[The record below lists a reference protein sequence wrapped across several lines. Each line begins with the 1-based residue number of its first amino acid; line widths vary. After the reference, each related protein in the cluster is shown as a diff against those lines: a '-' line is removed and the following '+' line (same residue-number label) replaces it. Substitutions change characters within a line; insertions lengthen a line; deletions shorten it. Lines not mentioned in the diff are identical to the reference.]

1 MSLPLIS
8 CIVPVFNGE
17 RYIREAL
24 ESILAQAYRPLEIIV
39 ADDGSTD
46 RTAEIVST
54 FGDQVRYL
62 KQNNAG
68 PAAARNLGIG
78 AAFGEFIAFLDADD
92 LWHPEKLLRQT
103 ARFAARPELSCC
115 VTHVQ
120 NFWIPELRA
129 EAEQFREHRI
139 SKPLPGYVTSTLLV
153 RREFFDAVGPF
164 NAGMHHADD
173 TEWFLRAEE
182 RGGVMELLPD
192 VLLYR
197 RLHVSN
203 LSRVRAPQSREQYL
217 EVVKAALD
225 RRRENKPPVP
235 R

>member
-17 RYIREAL
+17 RYIQEAL
-24 ESILAQAYRPLEIIV
+24 ESILAQTYRPLEIIV

-46 RTAEIVST
+46 GTAEIVST
-54 FGDQVRYL
+54 FGYHVRYL

-68 PAAARNLGIG
+68 TAAARNLGIG

-92 LWHPEKLLRQT
+92 LWHPEKLSRQT
-103 ARFAARPELSCC
+103 ARFAARPELSYC

-164 NAGMHHADD
+164 KPGFDYADD
-173 TEWFLRAEE
+173 TDWFLRAEA
-182 RGGVMELLPD
+182 RGGVKEVLAD
-192 VLLYR
+192 VLLSR
-197 RLHVSN
+197 RLHDSN
-203 LSRVRAPQSREQYL
+203 LSRLKAPNSRDEYL
-217 EVVKAALD
+217 HVLKTTLD
-225 RRRENKPPVP
+225 RRRRLRGKA
-235 R
+235 